1 MTCET
6 SGSYALGTNFIS
18 DTFILQGPGSCFGS
32 AVFYLDGL
40 YVTGV
45 LYPTYRVG
53 KREGRRRGGTGER
66 GIGMI
71 GETKTGC
78 RVCYLQIQYLALQ
91 GQGVQT

>member
-1 MTCET
+1 
-6 SGSYALGTNFIS
+6 
-18 DTFILQGPGSCFGS
+18 
-32 AVFYLDGL
+32 
-40 YVTGV
+40 V